1 MRGIDPVGIDGAV
14 VAFSVAGMGLDGPG
28 RALQTF
34 KLVLSVPWQADA
46 LGVVLV
52 GDPFLIGT
60 HELDHKSV
68 LTPLSGVAGSTLH
81 DATITRHSKSRCT
94 QTL

>member
-1 MRGIDPVGIDGAV
+1 MCVIDPVGIDGAV
-14 VAFSVAGMGLDGPG
+14 VAFSVAGVGLDGPG

-34 KLVLSVPWQADA
+34 KLVLSVPGQADA

-52 GDPFLIGT
+52 GDPILKGT

-68 LTPLSGVAGSTLH
+68 LTPLSGVAWSTFH
-81 DATITRHSKSRCT
+81 GAPVTRHGKACGAYA
-94 QTL
+94 L